1 MMKKIVFRALGGIQS
16 GVATGL
22 LISVGIS
29 YFLDLSDYYPAPPR
43 FVTQF
48 DNQVQA
54 LIASILIWAAI
65 GGVFSCTH
73 LIFTEVDWSITKMTL
88 AHFMVTYSLFLPLS
102 ILAGWYPISTIDI
115 VIFTI
120 YFIVIYLIIWII
132 SMIKARKDIAK
143 INDIL

>member
-1 MMKKIVFRALGGIQS
+1 MIKKICFRFLGGITAGIS
-16 GVATGL
+16 IGL
-22 LISVGIS
+22 LMSVVIN
-29 YFLDLSDYYPAPPR
+29 YYLQLSQYYPAPPR

-88 AHFMVTYSLFLPLS
+88 AHFIITYSLFLPLS
-102 ILAGWYPISTIDI
+102 ILAGWYPFSIIDI

-143 INDIL
+143 INDAL